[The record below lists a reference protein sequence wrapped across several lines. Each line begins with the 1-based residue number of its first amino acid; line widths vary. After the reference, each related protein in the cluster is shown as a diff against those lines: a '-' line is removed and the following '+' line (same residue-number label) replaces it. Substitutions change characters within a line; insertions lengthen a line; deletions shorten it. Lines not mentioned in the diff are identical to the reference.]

1 MIDPKVCVRERG
13 LALAGRKGKQLI
25 RATKEFESESVGRS
39 WFEILSTFVVY
50 AVAVAG
56 VVGSDSWF
64 VRVGS
69 AVLAGLVQ
77 FRLFSLFHAHLHKA
91 LLWNSK
97 AAQWLFHA
105 LGVFL
110 LVPRSV
116 WMQTHNFHHI
126 NNGKIDWTSIG
137 SYTVWTREKFDA
149 ATAVERRRYLWSR
162 HPLKILFGYIWVG
175 IYGMCVQAFLRTP
188 KKNWVGPLAL
198 SVHFIG
204 IGVLSAVYDFQTAAL
219 LLVVPCFIN
228 HAIAAYV
235 FYAQHN
241 FPGSRFFAKG
251 EWNYTEAAVEGSSY
265 FRMGPVMRWM
275 TADIG
280 YHHVHHLN
288 HKIPTYRSAE
298 TMAAIPELQSP
309 TVTSWRPRDVWA
321 CLRMEL
327 WNPQTQ
333 QMEGL
338 RPPSA
343 VASGLSKA

>member
-1 MIDPKVCVRERG
+1 MI
-13 LALAGRKGKQLI
+13 L
-25 RATKEFESESVGRS
+25 ATKDFESESVSRS

-50 AVAVAG
+50 PAAVAG
-56 VVGSDSWF
+56 VVGGDSGL
-64 VRVGS
+64 VRVGC
-69 AVLAGLVQ
+69 AVLAGFVQ
-77 FRLFSLFHAHLHKA
+77 FRMLSLFHAHLHKA
-91 LLWNSK
+91 LLWDSK

-105 LGVFL
+105 VGLFI

-137 SYTVWTREKFDA
+137 SYRVWTREKFDA
-149 ATAVERRRYLWSR
+149 ATSTERRRYLWSR
-162 HPLKILFGYIWVG
+162 HPLKILFGYISMG
-175 IYGMCVQAFLRTP
+175 IFGMCIQAFLRTP
-188 KKNWVGPLAL
+188 KKNWGGPLAL
-198 SVHFIG
+198 VLHFG
-204 IGVLSAVYDFQTAAL
+204 GVAVLSGLYGFETAAL

-241 FPGSRFFAKG
+241 FPGSRFFAKD
-251 EWNYTEAAVEGSSY
+251 EWSYTEAATEGSSY

-298 TMAAIPELQSP
+298 AMAALPELQSP

-321 CLRMEL
+321 SLRVKL

-333 QMEGL
+333 QMEPVRSPL
-338 RPPSA
+338 P
-343 VASGLSKA
+343 VAERLSEV